1 MSEIIV
7 VGAGLAGL
15 AASCHLIGR
24 GHDVLVVERESL
36 AGGRAGREETEG
48 FVFDTGPSV
57 LTMPQLILSAAIG
70 GSALTD
76 VLCAGAH
83 SGCDP
88 EGPDGAV
95 VVPDATR
102 RRAVDRLLNG

>member
-36 AGGRAGREETEG
+36 AGGRAGR
-48 FVFDTGPSV
+48 
-57 LTMPQLILSAAIG
+57 
-70 GSALTD
+70 
-76 VLCAGAH
+76 
-83 SGCDP
+83 
-88 EGPDGAV
+88 
-95 VVPDATR
+95 
-102 RRAVDRLLNG
+102 